1 MVDAIEQPFSRR
13 ESMDS
18 ADVRSRNF
26 ILDDIILHRRSCRA
40 FSAQIPPK
48 ELVMQI
54 ITAGMH
60 APYAALAVVGRGD
73 FRKFFVI
80 EGFGEKMKTI
90 RGIIGRHVQQM
101 GEELERKAA
110 GDSSFAEATRAFRS
124 RLRGGVSFSSPWFI
138 VVAEPK
144 GFPLVA
150 PQSIAHCMQNMW
162 LKATA
167 LDLGMQLVSVLEA
180 LGDNPKF
187 CGLLDI
193 PPGEYALNGCAIGY
207 PTEFLP
213 PSQRPNADA
222 ATKWLR

>member
-1 MVDAIEQPFSRR
+1 
-13 ESMDS
+13 MDS
-18 ADVRSRNF
+18 ADVRPRNF
-26 ILDDIILHRRSCRA
+26 ILDDIIMRRRSCRA
-40 FSAQIPPK
+40 FSAQVPLK
-48 ELVMQI
+48 ELIMQI

-60 APYAALAVVGRGD
+60 APYAALVVVGRED

-90 RGIIGRHVQQM
+90 RGIIERHVHQM
-101 GEELERKAA
+101 GEQLERKAA

-124 RLRGGVSFSSPWFI
+124 RLRRGVSSSSPWFI

-167 LDLGMQLVSVLEA
+167 LDLGMQLVSVVEA
-180 LGDNPKF
+180 MGDSPGF
-187 CGLLDI
+187 CRLLDI
-193 PPGEYALNGCAIGY
+193 PPGEDALNGCAIGF
-207 PTEFLP
+207 PAEFLP

-222 ATKWLR
+222 ATIWLR

>member
-1 MVDAIEQPFSRR
+1 
-13 ESMDS
+13 MDS

-26 ILDDIILHRRSCRA
+26 ILDDIILHRRSCHE
-40 FSAQIPPK
+40 FSTQVPPM
-48 ELVMQI
+48 ELIMQI

-60 APYAALAVVGRGD
+60 APYAALPVVDRED

-90 RGIIGRHVQQM
+90 CGIIERHVQKM
-101 GEELERKAA
+101 IEELDRKAA
-110 GDSSFAEATRAFRS
+110 GDSSFAEATRVFRS
-124 RLRGGVSFSSPWFI
+124 RLRVGVRISSPWFI

-144 GFPLVA
+144 GFPMVA

-167 LDLGMQLVSVLEA
+167 LDLGMQLVSIVEA
-180 LGDNPKF
+180 MGDNTEF
-187 CGLLDI
+187 CRVLDI
-193 PPGEYALNGCAIGY
+193 PLGEYGLNGCAIGY
-207 PTEFLP
+207 PVELLP

-222 ATKWLR
+222 ATTWLR